1 MIRRGVWHQ
10 LGFNTQIVVKDF
22 LQAGVGVG
30 VIVSPKDL
38 AHDKAI
44 EHATQYR
51 SDGANV
57 LLDPQFYVPEYSAGK
72 VGTYPT
78 AAFRQSI
85 TSLGA
90 VTERDLDG
98 LARALEDENRKFGT
112 TAVIAPALPYE
123 AARPDIVALNSK
135 LFRAAKR
142 AGDAIGVPTYG
153 TVAIS
158 QTLSNMELVEKAL
171 SSATAEE
178 ADGWYSTF
186 EFKEER
192 LPTDVDDVFRFANAS
207 LTLACTGAPVLHAFA
222 GPLSI
227 LSFGSGATGAAVSF
241 WQNSWG
247 FNRER
252 WKDNDDQ
259 QGGGGNAPPRFFS
272 SPLWGTIVYPDES
285 ALIDREL
292 RREIMQ
298 GTPFSG
304 PTERDLS
311 WDKWQSYRHLLLC
324 VSNGVTEIA
333 AAATAKAAME
343 MAAARLERAVDLN
356 RQIERKVA
364 LRDNTSKYQP
374 AWLEAARRML
384 ADKASDYDYFEMT
397 RPR

>member
-1 MIRRGVWHQ
+1 MRRGVWHQ

-51 SDGANV
+51 ADGADV
-57 LLDPQFYVPEYSAGK
+57 LLDPQFYVPEFTAGK
-72 VGTYPT
+72 IGTYPT

-85 TSLGA
+85 TTLGA

-98 LARALEDENRKFGT
+98 LARALEDENRKFNT
-112 TAVIAPALPYE
+112 SAVIAPALPYE

-135 LFRAAKR
+135 LFRAAKK
-142 AGDAIGVPTYG
+142 AGNAIGVPTYG

-171 SSATAEE
+171 SGATAEE

-207 LTLACTGAPVLHAFA
+207 LTLACTGVPVLHAFA

-227 LSFGSGATGAAVSF
+227 LSFGSGATGTAISF
-241 WQNSWG
+241 WQNLWG

-252 WKDNDDQ
+252 WKESADQ
-259 QGGGGNAPPRFFS
+259 QGGGGNAPPRYFS
-272 SPLWGTIVYPDES
+272 VPLWGTIVYPDETL
-285 ALIDREL
+285 LIDREL

-298 GTPFSG
+298 ATSFSG
-304 PTERDLS
+304 PTERDLA
-311 WDKWQSYRHLLLC
+311 WDKWESYRHLLLC
-324 VSNGVTEIA
+324 VANNVTDIA
-333 AAATAKAAME
+333 SAATAKAAME
-343 MAAARLERAVDLN
+343 MAAARLERAVALH
-356 RQIERKVA
+356 RTIERKVE

-374 AWLEAARRML
+374 AWLEVARRML
-384 ADKASDYDYFEMT
+384 AEKAQDYDYFEMT
-397 RPR
+397 RSD

>member
-1 MIRRGVWHQ
+1 MRRGVWHQ

-22 LQAGVGVG
+22 LQAGVGV
-30 VIVSPKDL
+30 IVSPKDL

-44 EHATQYR
+44 EHASQYK
-51 SDGANV
+51 SDGADV

-85 TSLGA
+85 TTLGA

-112 TAVIAPALPYE
+112 SAVIAPALPYE

-135 LFRAAKR
+135 LFRAAKK
-142 AGDAIGVPTYG
+142 AGEAIGVPTYG

-158 QTLSNMELVEKAL
+158 QTLSNMELVEKTL
-171 SSATAEE
+171 SGATAEE

-192 LPTDVDDVFRFANAS
+192 LPTDADDVFRFANAS

-222 GPLSI
+222 GPLSL
-227 LSFGSGATGAAVSF
+227 LSFGSGATGTAVSF
-241 WQNSWG
+241 WQNLWG

-252 WKDNDDQ
+252 WKESADQ
-259 QGGGGNAPPRFFS
+259 QGGGGNAPPRYFS
-272 SPLWGTIVYPDES
+272 APLWGTIVYPDET
-285 ALIDREL
+285 LLVDREL

-298 GTPFSG
+298 ATSFSG
-304 PTERDLS
+304 PTERDLA
-311 WDKWQSYRHLLLC
+311 WDKWESYRHLLLC
-324 VSNGVTEIA
+324 VANNVTDIA

-343 MAAARLERAVDLN
+343 MAAARLEGAVNLH
-356 RQIERKVA
+356 RRIERNVA

-374 AWLEAARRML
+374 VWLEVARRML
-384 ADKASDYDYFEMT
+384 AEKAQDYEYFELV
-397 RPR
+397 RSS

>member
-1 MIRRGVWHQ
+1 
-10 LGFNTQIVVKDF
+10 
-22 LQAGVGVG
+22 

-51 SDGANV
+51 ADGADL
-57 LLDPQFYVPEYSAGK
+57 LLDPQFYVPESTAGK
-72 VGTYPT
+72 IGTYPT

-85 TSLGA
+85 TTLGA

-98 LARALEDENRKFGT
+98 LARALEDENRKFNT
-112 TAVIAPALPYE
+112 SAVIAPALPYE

-135 LFRAAKR
+135 LFRAAKK
-142 AGDAIGVPTYG
+142 AGNAIGVPTYG

-171 SSATAEE
+171 SGATAEE

-227 LSFGSGATGAAVSF
+227 LSFGSGATGTAVSF
-241 WQNSWG
+241 WKNLWG

-252 WKDNDDQ
+252 WKESADQ
-259 QGGGGNAPPRFFS
+259 QGGGGNAPPRYFS
-272 SPLWGTIVYPDES
+272 VPLWGTIVYPDETL
-285 ALIDREL
+285 LIDREL

-298 GTPFSG
+298 GLFRPHRARSCMG
-304 PTERDLS
+304 QVGVLS
-311 WDKWQSYRHLLLC
+311 
-324 VSNGVTEIA
+324 A
-333 AAATAKAAME
+333 PA
-343 MAAARLERAVDLN
+343 
-356 RQIERKVA
+356 A
-364 LRDNTSKYQP
+364 LRGQQRDRYRVRSDSKGRDGDGGRTVGKSDCPPSDDRAQDRASRQHLEISAHLAGSCP
-374 AWLEAARRML
+374 KDARGEGAGLRVFRNDPSWLGRSACPTPPTGTA
-384 ADKASDYDYFEMT
+384 
-397 RPR
+397 